1 MRLREISVV
10 CAALGIAATAPVA
23 APQVSVQTNIQTNNQ
38 TGLPPA
44 AAKKIPANSIAAVA
58 DKLNWDASKLGP
70 LLIVAPERLT
80 TRPNNP
86 MGALMG
92 GFSMDDMPAGQ
103 KIPDALKPPVLPPPG
118 PNGYR
123 VEVLATAIKRKVVKA
138 GQLSTLAPIDV
149 AKPTN
154 MMEFMEST
162 MMEDM
167 MENGNSEPALLSLL
181 ASLNGSQWLMVT
193 SDTGLGPEGLD
204 PAQKKLFFRLMPM
217 MTEVNFKK
225 GTGPAP
231 RKEPDFAE
239 LMGKLAGG
247 EAPDPAAIREMMG
260 PALSQDQIDA
270 LRLRIKR
277 DLTVNAV
284 SSKANKTGVD
294 TADGD
299 IGGMNID
306 PGLPESEWDA
316 ESVWVKSPPMNF
328 IEQSIG
334 IATKAASNRIPANPK
349 KTDVDYQAGP
359 LQVSVSLT
367 GVKNLGELVDRVA
380 KAARVPLVCDKR
392 FANLSVL
399 TRGDAAKAGDILQA
413 ITRAIY
419 GSVRKL
425 GDGDDRVYIV
435 TDDLIP
441 GSYRM
446 AGQMGDLM
454 RKMAPMA
461 GKQKANAT
469 EGRIARAK
477 LSAKNPLPTIRR
489 GWGSNLP
496 EALWQAAESGNDEF
510 KMPLTSLP
518 EAYQKQAREAWA
530 EMPKEVQGT
539 KFAPDAAQG
548 QMNVVGEMFVPATG
562 AFFEVASIDAAD
574 LRPDANKDIPVDP
587 IKWRDVDTTRGIYVQ
602 LPYDLKDPVNVQLLT
617 GLIETAKSRA
627 ITHIF
632 TNAPVYGDISKLRI
646 FADAVAK
653 AGLKLVPVVNP
664 LHGEAALPRAPR
676 DIALTGETS
685 RVWANSKFARELS
698 ETVPGMSLV
707 VNRIRQ
713 ADYIVPEAVDPTAV
727 VTRLELLASL
737 PGVAWVALHDLSA
750 PGYGAENT
758 LYGEGGI
765 WSGGGTLGARTRF
778 VKAQQ
783 MDPADIV
790 QDMGFDF
797 MSASES
803 LIDRRS
809 YNFYS
814 VNRAWTKDLKG
825 RRDNFMNR
833 IDLVLKRSQLPVP
846 VIQSQSVTY
855 QGTLW
860 QGWTGEVWN
869 YGYEMAEEFDPTKP
883 DTNPIQQFP
892 KPQKRKKPTIK
903 DSLTFI
909 QPVDFFQRQGMG
921 ADVNDP
927 HLLRPDEE
935 RLAAWISDQLM
946 MDSIATLPED
956 ETDESSKPE
965 YIERNG
971 FVLDLAD
978 VSTADAIGFLQ
989 RRVAEQSVPVKAN
1002 GKPATETP
1010 EKAVPKEA
1018 KPDAPTAKLTNES
1031 EPKPKASAKPVT
1043 KPASKPKP
1051 APATKKGTKK

>member
-10 CAALGIAATAPVA
+10 CAALGIAASSPLA
-23 APQVSVQTNIQTNNQ
+23 ANQVNVQTNVQINNQ

-80 TRPNNP
+80 TRANNP

-92 GFSMDDMPAGQ
+92 GFMMEDMPAGQ
-103 KIPDALKPPVLPPPG
+103 KIPDNLKSPALPQPG
-118 PNGYR
+118 PGGYR
-123 VEVLATAIKRKVVKA
+123 VEALAAAIKRKVIKA
-138 GQLSTLAPIDV
+138 GLLSTLAPIDV

-154 MMEFMEST
+154 MMDFIQGS
-162 MMEDM
+162 MMEEM
-167 MENGNSEPALLSLL
+167 MDAGEKEPILLSLL

-204 PAQKKLFFRLMPM
+204 PAQKKQFYRLFPT

-231 RKEPDFAE
+231 RKEPDFASV
-239 LMGKLAGG
+239 MSKLAGG

-270 LRLRIKR
+270 LRLRVKR

-284 SSKANKTGVD
+284 SSKANNTGLD
-294 TADGD
+294 TADAD
-299 IGGMNID
+299 MGGMNID

-328 IEQSIG
+328 IEQSLG
-334 IATKAASNRIPANPK
+334 MATKAANNRIPAIPK
-349 KTDVDYQAGP
+349 KTDVDYQAGA
-359 LQVSVSLT
+359 LQVQVSLT
-367 GVKNLGELVDRVA
+367 GLKNLGELVDRVA
-380 KAARVPLVCDKR
+380 KAARVSLVCDKR
-392 FANLSVL
+392 YASLSVL
-399 TRGDAAKAGDILQA
+399 TRGDSAKAGDVLLA
-413 ITRAIY
+413 ITRAIH
-419 GSVRKL
+419 GTVRKL
-425 GDGDDRVYIV
+425 GDGDERVYIV
-435 TDDLIP
+435 TDDLVP
-441 GSYRM
+441 ASYRM
-446 AGQMGDLM
+446 SGQMGDMM
-454 RKMAPMA
+454 RLMAPMA
-461 GKQKANAT
+461 GKQKAAAT

-489 GWGSNLP
+489 GWGGNLP
-496 EALWQAAESGNDEF
+496 EALWQAAESGKDDF
-510 KMPLTSLP
+510 KLPLTSLP

-539 KFAPDAAQG
+539 KFAPDSAQG

-562 AFFEVASIDAAD
+562 AFFEIASIDAAD
-574 LRPDANKDIPVDP
+574 LRPDANKDIPVEP
-587 IKWRDVDTTRGIYVQ
+587 LKWPERDTVRSVYIGLPQDAATTA
-602 LPYDLKDPVNVQLLT
+602 L
-617 GLIETAKSRA
+617 LIETATKRGL
-627 ITHIF
+627 THIF
-632 TNAPVYGDISKLRI
+632 IDAPVYGDITKLRT

-653 AGLKLVPVVNP
+653 AGLKLVPVVSP
-664 LHGEAALPRAPR
+664 LHGEAAVPNAPR

-685 RVWANSKFARELS
+685 RAWATSKFARELS
-698 ETVPGMSLV
+698 ETVPGI
-707 VNRIRQ
+707 NFIIDNIRR

-737 PGVAWVALHDLSA
+737 PGVAWVALHDLAA
-750 PGYGAENT
+750 PGYGTENT
-758 LYGEGGI
+758 IYGESGT

-790 QDMGFDF
+790 QDMGFDT
-797 MSASES
+797 MLSES

-809 YNFYS
+809 YNFYA

-833 IDLVLKRSQLPVP
+833 IDLVLKRSQLPVS
-846 VIQSQSVTY
+846 VIQSQSAY
-855 QGTLW
+855 QGTVW

-869 YGYEMAEEFDPTKP
+869 YGYEMAEEFDPSKP
-883 DTNPIQQFP
+883 DSNPIQPFK
-892 KPQKRKKPTIK
+892 KPEKRKKPAIK
-903 DSLTFI
+903 DTLSFI
-909 QPVDFFQRQGMG
+909 QPVDFFQRTGMG

-935 RLAAWISDQLM
+935 RLAAWISDQLASDAM
-946 MDSIATLPED
+946 AAYDED
-956 ETDESSKPE
+956 PTDEESKAE
-965 YIERNG
+965 LIERNG
-971 FVLDLAD
+971 FVLNLMG

-989 RRVAEQSVPVKAN
+989 RRVAEQSVPVKAIV
-1002 GKPATETP
+1002 KPATETP
-1010 EKAVPKEA
+1010 ATTKPSEA
-1018 KPDAPTAKLTNES
+1018 KPDAPTAKPMNVS
-1031 EPKPKASAKPVT
+1031 EPTPKASAKPVT
-1043 KPASKPKP
+1043 KPVSKPKP
-1051 APATKKGTKK
+1051 APATKKGKKK

>member
-10 CAALGIAATAPVA
+10 CAALGIAASSPLA
-23 APQVSVQTNIQTNNQ
+23 ANQVNVQTNVQINNQ

-80 TRPNNP
+80 TRANNP

-92 GFSMDDMPAGQ
+92 GFMMDDMPAGQ
-103 KIPDALKPPVLPPPG
+103 KIPDNLKPPALPQPG
-118 PNGYR
+118 PGGYR
-123 VEVLATAIKRKVVKA
+123 VEALAAAIKRKVVKA
-138 GQLSTLAPIDV
+138 GLLSTLAPIDV

-154 MMEFMEST
+154 MMDFIQGS
-162 MMEDM
+162 MMEEM
-167 MENGNSEPALLSLL
+167 MDAGEKEPILLSLL

-204 PAQKKLFFRLMPM
+204 PAQKKQFYRLFPT

-231 RKEPDFAE
+231 RKEPDFASV
-239 LMGKLAGG
+239 MSKLAGG

-284 SSKANKTGVD
+284 SSKANNTGLD
-294 TADGD
+294 TADAD
-299 IGGMNID
+299 MGGMNID

-316 ESVWVKSPPMNF
+316 ESVWVKSPQMNF
-328 IEQSIG
+328 IEQSLG
-334 IATKAASNRIPANPK
+334 MATKAANNRIPANPK
-349 KTDVDYQAGP
+349 KTDVDYQAAA
-359 LQVSVSLT
+359 LQVPISLT
-367 GVKNLGELVDRVA
+367 GLKNLGELVDRVA
-380 KAARVPLVCDKR
+380 KASRVSLVCDKR
-392 FANLSVL
+392 YASLSVL
-399 TRGDAAKAGDILQA
+399 TRGDSAKAGDVLQA
-413 ITRAIY
+413 ITRAIH
-419 GSVRKL
+419 GTVRKL
-425 GDGDDRVYIV
+425 GDGDERVYIV
-435 TDDLIP
+435 TDDLVP
-441 GSYRM
+441 ASYRM
-446 AGQMGDLM
+446 SGQMGDMM
-454 RKMAPMA
+454 RLMAPMA
-461 GKQKANAT
+461 GKQKAAAT
-469 EGRIARAK
+469 EGRVARAK

-489 GWGSNLP
+489 GWGGNLP
-496 EALWQAAESGNDEF
+496 ESLWQAAESGKDDF
-510 KMPLTSLP
+510 KLPLTSLP

-539 KFAPDAAQG
+539 KFAPDSAQG

-574 LRPDANKDIPVDP
+574 LRPDANKDIPVEP
-587 IKWRDVDTTRGIYVQ
+587 LKWPERDTVRSVYIGLPQDAATTA
-602 LPYDLKDPVNVQLLT
+602 L
-617 GLIETAKSRA
+617 LIETATKRGL
-627 ITHIF
+627 THIF
-632 TNAPVYGDISKLRI
+632 TDAPVYGDITKLRT

-653 AGLKLVPVVNP
+653 AGLKLVPVVSP
-664 LHGEAALPRAPR
+664 LHGEAAVPNAPR

-685 RVWANSKFARELS
+685 RAWATSKFARELS
-698 ETVPGMSLV
+698 ETVPGI
-707 VNRIRQ
+707 NFIIDNIRR

-737 PGVAWVALHDLSA
+737 PGVAWVALHDLAA
-750 PGYGAENT
+750 PGYGTENT
-758 LYGEGGI
+758 IYGESGT

-790 QDMGFDF
+790 QDMGFDT
-797 MSASES
+797 MLSES

-809 YNFYS
+809 YNFYA

-846 VIQSQSVTY
+846 VIQSQSVSY

-860 QGWTGEVWN
+860 QGWTGEIWN
-869 YGYEMAEEFDPTKP
+869 NSYEMAEEFDPSKP
-883 DTNPIQQFP
+883 DSNPIQPFK
-892 KPQKRKKPTIK
+892 KPEKRKKPAIK
-903 DSLTFI
+903 DTLSFI
-909 QPVDFFQRQGMG
+909 QPVDFFQRTGMG

-935 RLAAWISDQLM
+935 RLAAWISDQLASDAM
-946 MDSIATLPED
+946 AAYDED
-956 ETDESSKPE
+956 PTDEESKAE
-965 YIERNG
+965 LIERNG
-971 FVLDLAD
+971 FVLNLMG

-989 RRVAEQSVPVKAN
+989 RRVAEQSVPVKAIV
-1002 GKPATETP
+1002 KPATETP
-1010 EKAVPKEA
+1010 ATTKPVEA
-1018 KPDAPTAKLTNES
+1018 KPDAPTAKPTNVS
-1031 EPKPKASAKPVT
+1031 EPKPKASGKPEAKPV
-1043 KPASKPKP
+1043 SKPKP
-1051 APATKKGTKK
+1051 APATKKGKKK

>member
-1 MRLREISVV
+1 MRLRDISIV

-23 APQVSVQTNIQTNNQ
+23 APQVSVQTNVQINNQ

-70 LLIVAPERLT
+70 LLIVAPERMT
-80 TRPNNP
+80 TRSNNP

-92 GFSMDDMPAGQ
+92 GFSIEDMPQGQ
-103 KIPDALKPPVLPPPG
+103 KLPDNLKPPALPQPG
-118 PNGYR
+118 PGGYR
-123 VEVLATAIKRKVVKA
+123 VEALAAAIKRKVVKA
-138 GQLSTLAPIDV
+138 GQLSTIAPIDV
-149 AKPTN
+149 AKPTSMMDFMQGS
-154 MMEFMEST
+154 MMEE
-162 MMEDM
+162 MMEAG
-167 MENGNSEPALLSLL
+167 EIEPILLSLL

-204 PAQKKLFFRLMPM
+204 PAQKKQFYRLFPT

-231 RKEPDFAE
+231 RKEPDFASV
-239 LMGKLAGG
+239 MSKLASG

-277 DLTVNAV
+277 DLTINAV
-284 SSKANKTGVD
+284 SSKANNTGVD
-294 TADGD
+294 TADAD
-299 IGGMNID
+299 MGGMNID
-306 PGLPESEWDA
+306 PGLPETEWDA

-334 IATKAASNRIPANPK
+334 MATKAANNRMPAIPK
-349 KTDVDYQAGP
+349 KTDVDYQAGA
-359 LQVSVSLT
+359 LQVPISLT
-367 GVKNLGELVDRVA
+367 GIKNLGELVERVA

-392 FANLSVL
+392 FASLSVL
-399 TRGDAAKAGDILQA
+399 TRGDSAKAGDVLMA
-413 ITRAIY
+413 ITRAIH
-419 GSVRKL
+419 GTVRKL
-425 GDGDDRVYIV
+425 GDGDERIYIV
-435 TDDLIP
+435 TDDLVP
-441 GSYRM
+441 ASYRM
-446 AGQMGDLM
+446 SGQMGDMM
-454 RKMAPMA
+454 RLMAPMA
-461 GKQKANAT
+461 GKQKAAAT

-477 LSAKNPLPTIRR
+477 LSAKNPLPSIRR
-489 GWGSNLP
+489 GWGGNLP
-496 EALWQAAESGNDEF
+496 EALWQAAESGKDDF
-510 KMPLTSLP
+510 KLPLTSLP

-562 AFFEVASIDAAD
+562 AFFEVASISASD
-574 LRPDANKDIPVDP
+574 LRPDANKDIPVEP
-587 IKWRDVDTTRGIYVQ
+587 LKWPERDTVRSVYIGLPQDAATTT
-602 LPYDLKDPVNVQLLT
+602 L
-617 GLIETAKSRA
+617 LIETATKRGL
-627 ITHIF
+627 THIF
-632 TNAPVYGDISKLRI
+632 TDAPVYGDITKLRT

-653 AGLKLVPVVNP
+653 AGLKLVPVVSP
-664 LHGEAALPRAPR
+664 LHGEAAVPNAPR

-685 RVWANSKFARELS
+685 RAWSNSKFARELN
-698 ETVPGMSLV
+698 ETVPGMSFIIDNV
-707 VNRIRQ
+707 RR

-727 VTRLELLASL
+727 VTRLELLAGL

-750 PGYGAENT
+750 PGYGAENN

-765 WSGGGTLGARTRF
+765 WSGGGSLGARTRF

-790 QDMGFDF
+790 QDMGFDT
-797 MSASES
+797 MMSES

-809 YNFYS
+809 FNFYA

-825 RRDNFMNR
+825 RRDNFLNR

-846 VIQSQSVTY
+846 VIQSQSVSY

-869 YGYEMAEEFDPTKP
+869 YAYEMAEEFDPSKP
-883 DTNPIQQFP
+883 DSNPIQPFK
-892 KPQKRKKPTIK
+892 KPEKRKKPAIK
-903 DSLTFI
+903 DTLSFI
-909 QPVDFFQRQGMG
+909 QPADFFQRQGMG

-935 RLAAWISDQLM
+935 RLAAWISDQLASDVM
-946 MDSIATLPED
+946 AAYDED
-956 ETDESSKPE
+956 PTDEEPKAE
-965 YIERNG
+965 LIERNG
-971 FVLDLAD
+971 FVLNLMG

-989 RRVAEQSVPVKAN
+989 RRVAEQAQPKPASA
-1002 GKPATETP
+1002 KPATT
-1010 EKAVPKEA
+1010 A
-1018 KPDAPTAKLTNES
+1018 KPAEVKPTSQKPDSDTTSAGKPQEKTTKSGNKPAAKPAN
-1031 EPKPKASAKPVT
+1031 PPKPVT
-1043 KPASKPKP
+1043 KPKVR
-1051 APATKKGTKK
+1051 KK